1 VDDFLRDLR
10 AKGTGDLN
18 AVLSTLNEASLC
30 RQALGFWLEREWIT
44 VAPSSP
50 LTALPGPGFSR
61 ALTLRDFCG
70 EPAAPDAEEPPR
82 AEAPKTNEDR

>member
-18 AVLSTLNEASLC
+18 AVLSTFNEGSLC

-44 VAPSSP
+44 VAPNSP

-70 EPAAPDAEEPPR
+70 EQSAPGAEEPPPG
-82 AEAPKTNEDR
+82 ESPETNDDR